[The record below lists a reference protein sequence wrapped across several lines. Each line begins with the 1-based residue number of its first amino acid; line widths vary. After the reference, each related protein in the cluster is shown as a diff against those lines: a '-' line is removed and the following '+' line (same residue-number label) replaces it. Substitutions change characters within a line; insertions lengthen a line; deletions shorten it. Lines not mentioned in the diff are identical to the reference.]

1 MSDRL
6 GILKRYVQ
14 RRDEANKKS
23 FKEVLEE
30 FENHRYS
37 VKELIVLNKFM
48 ITHNIPS
55 YNFSSIQHTQT
66 VSFRFD
72 DNNNFFVMKLNK
84 PYVMSLSLYIDDN
97 GQYNF
102 MEGSGFKR
110 IVSKEIEL
118 DFLKAFN
125 RYYPQVRDD
134 FYKHIDSFE
143 QKMFN

>member
-6 GILKRYVQ
+6 NILKHYVK
-14 RRDEANKKS
+14 RRDEAHKQT
-23 FKEVLEE
+23 FKEILEE

-48 ITHNIPS
+48 KDHMIPS
-55 YNFSSIQHTQT
+55 YDFSSVKHTQL
-66 VSFRFD
+66 VSFGFD
-72 DNNNFFVMKLNK
+72 NNNNFFVMRLNK
-84 PYVMSLSLYIDDN
+84 PWAFPLLFCIDDN

-110 IVSKEIEL
+110 IVSKETEIE
-118 DFLKAFN
+118 FLKAFN

>member
-6 GILKRYVQ
+6 SILERYVK
-14 RRDEANKKS
+14 RRDEAHKKS

-30 FENHRYS
+30 FENHRYT

-48 ITHNIPS
+48 KKHNIPS
-55 YNFSSIQHTQT
+55 YDFSSIQHTQT

-84 PYVMSLSLYIDDN
+84 PWAMPLSLYIDDN

-102 MEGSGFKR
+102 AEGSGFKK
-110 IVSKEIEL
+110 IVNKETEL
-118 DFLKAFN
+118 EFLKAFN
-125 RYYPQVRDD
+125 QYYPQVRDD